1 MSKDDYFVVAYRV
14 LKYFYECFKAGQY
27 PEASVLSPDAL
38 GINPTY
44 FVNVM
49 QSLAEGRAENHTGWD

>member
-27 PEASVLSPDAL
+27 PEAAGKHNDEK
-38 GINPTY
+38 G
-44 FVNVM
+44 
-49 QSLAEGRAENHTGWD
+49 D